1 MSWTSCNSCKDDG
14 VVHAFAVCLTDSMGS
29 LVFFFFWGGGG
40 GGLALKETF
49 YFTVHGYSPIMLHKF
64 LCYS

>member
-29 LVFFFFWGGGG
+29 LVVVFW